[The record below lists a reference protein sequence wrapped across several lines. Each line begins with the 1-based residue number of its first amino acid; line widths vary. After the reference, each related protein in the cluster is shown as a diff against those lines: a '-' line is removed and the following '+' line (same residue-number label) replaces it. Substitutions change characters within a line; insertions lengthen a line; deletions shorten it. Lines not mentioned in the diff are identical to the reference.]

1 MLASAKGLPHADA
14 SPGMRHMFHDKPI
27 ALVHRLAIMRPIAK
41 KPAPAPWRF
50 AAARGQGE
58 AEQSFVSEIPD
69 QQTSSLAAASPS
81 LGVSSDDRL
90 PGPRRR
96 RWSADGW
103 LLLRPSGGSLALATL
118 PAAYGSSQFGAV
130 IRYDLRPES
139 SVRTQLYLRATGAI
153 GAAFRDRQAA
163 LGAAIRPSPKI
174 PVVGLIEGRLQQ
186 DSDTVRVRP
195 AVALVSELAPF
206 RLPLGAV
213 GEVYGQVGYVGGRDA
228 TGFFDAQATA
238 ESTVLS
244 LGQGTELAI
253 GAGLW
258 TGGQRGAARLD
269 AGPRVVLHTQ
279 VGPLPVR
286 AALDWRERI
295 AGNASPGSGPVLT
308 LAAGF

>member
-1 MLASAKGLPHADA
+1 
-14 SPGMRHMFHDKPI
+14 MFHGKPI
-27 ALVHRLAIMRPIAK
+27 ALVHRLAIKRPIAK
-41 KPAPAPWRF
+41 KPVSVPWPL
-50 AAARGQGE
+50 ATAREQGE
-58 AEQSFVSEIPD
+58 AEQSYVSELPD
-69 QQTSSLAAASPS
+69 QQTSSLSAASPP
-81 LGVSSDDRL
+81 LGVSSDDTL
-90 PGPRRR
+90 TGSRRR

-103 LLLRPSGGSLALATL
+103 LLLRPSGGPLALATT

-139 SVRTQLYLRATGAI
+139 PVRTQLYLRATGAI
-153 GAAFRDRQAA
+153 GASFRDRQAA
-163 LGAAIRPSPKI
+163 LGAAIRPFPKI

-186 DSDTVRVRP
+186 GSDTVRVRP

-206 RLPLGAV
+206 PLPLGAV

-238 ESTVLS
+238 ERTVLS
-244 LGQGTELAI
+244 LTPGTELAI

-269 AGPRVVLHTQ
+269 GGPRVVLHTRL
-279 VGPLPVR
+279 GPLPVR
-286 AALDWRERI
+286 AALDWRERV